1 MGVAVMPTHAN
12 DAGSLIYT
20 AEASLQMAMQ
30 AGGNRVVVANSVTR

>member
-12 DAGSLIYT
+12 DSGSLIYT

-30 AGGNRVVVANSVTR
+30 LGGNRVVLADAVMK